1 MFKLSC
7 NKISEY
13 ENYILFNLICKST
26 FYIFELANHRSLTVV
41 KINNI
46 KLYKLMK
53 NLALNHI
60 YLKNY
65 YIKLEYN

>member
-26 FYIFELANHRSLTVV
+26 FYIFELANHRNLTVAN
-41 KINNI
+41 INNI
-46 KLYKLMK
+46 QLDKLMK

-60 YLKNY
+60 YL
-65 YIKLEYN
+65 